1 MPDAH
6 FSAMASLSQVGKHS
20 TLIPVRNMDRAV
32 KFYTETL
39 GGKLLHRMEGEMKD
53 FWASVE
59 LSGCEFWLVSPEEK
73 EKRELAYDV
82 FAVEDIKAVVGEL
95 KGKGVRFNRG
105 EKTSKDSRVEGPITH
120 DSAGATAFF
129 KDSEGNL
136 LMLWQSA
143 SM

>member
-1 MPDAH
+1 
-6 FSAMASLSQVGKHS
+6 MASLSQAGKHA

-39 GGKLLHRMEGEMKD
+39 GGKLLLRMEGEMKD
-53 FWASVE
+53 FWASLQV
-59 LSGCEFWLVSPEEK
+59 SGCEFWLVSPEEK

-82 FAVEDIKAVVGEL
+82 FMVEDIKAAVSQL

-105 EKTSKDSRVEGPITH
+105 EKTTKDSRVEGPITY
-120 DSAGATAFF
+120 DSVGAMAFF

-136 LMLWQSA
+136 LMLYQST

>member
-1 MPDAH
+1 MV
-6 FSAMASLSQVGKHS
+6 SLSQVGKHAS
-20 TLIPVRNMDRAV
+20 LIPVRNMDRAV

-53 FWASVE
+53 FWASVK
-59 LSGCEFWLVSPEEK
+59 LSGCEFWLVSPEER

-82 FAVEDIKAVVGEL
+82 FAVDDIKAVVGEL

-105 EKTSKDSRVEGPITH
+105 EKMGKDSRVEGPITY

-136 LMLWQSA
+136 LMLWQST